1 MPSNYYPSGNAEFLV
16 WLDNFINVATT
27 NKAALG
33 ITAEQITEL
42 TTMRDNLTTK
52 VNDKAAKVEAAK
64 AATTAAGSARRAVN
78 EKVGFYNK
86 ILKVNKTIDASLL
99 AALGLNVEADGV
111 GSIVPVAPTDLVVEG
126 RSNGINYLR
135 FKRAGNKSGVNFIVE
150 AKIGGA
156 AQFDFVAVI
165 KKTRF
170 EHKNQTPGVRAVY
183 RVKAVHGDAES
194 TYSND
199 AVVYNNA

>member
-1 MPSNYYPSGNAEFLV
+1 MASNYYPSGNAEFLV

-27 NKAALG
+27 SKTALG
-33 ITAEQITEL
+33 ITTEQLAEL
-42 TTMRDNLTTK
+42 TTMRDNLAAK
-52 VNDKAAKVEAAK
+52 VSDKAAKIEAAR
-64 AATTAAGSARRAVN
+64 AATTGTSAVRRGVN

-86 ILKVNKTIDASLL
+86 ILKVNKTIDPALL
-99 AALGLNVEADGV
+99 TALGLSLNGEG
-111 GSIVPVAPTDLVVEG
+111 GTPVTPFALTDLVVEG

-135 FKRAGNKSGVNFIVE
+135 FKRGGNKSSVNFIVE
-150 AKIGGA
+150 AKIGA
-156 AQFDFVAVI
+156 ATEFGFLSVT

-183 RVKAVHGDAES
+183 RVKAVRGDSES

-199 AVVYNNA
+199 AVVYNNG